1 MNASLKTKLGGA
13 FTAAIIAA
21 LLSEAIIAGISSR
34 SQQNISQ
41 VAGQSSATIH
51 QGVQLSL
58 QESQDTNAASFELIQ
73 NVRDLQAAFLVQM
86 LSWKNFLVRGRFE
99 DMRTKYDKA
108 MVASDADIL
117 ILEQLVRSRIN
128 TLPEAVALLD
138 QAMSEYADLKKQIEL
153 GKTMMEFADSH
164 EEGARAADQYSGDKG
179 TATIT
184 YLKELTLVISHD
196 ALNMNK
202 TTAKRQLQAITGI
215 MATSETGMTAVRN
228 KASSQTRTVII
239 AAALAL
245 LATFALALLFL
256 GKLVITP
263 IQVIGRTLAR
273 GGRRL
278 SRTANSVASSSH
290 TLADGASAQASA
302 VEQTSASLEEIN
314 TMTLQNAEHAG
325 QVDQKMA
332 AASQV
337 VQKAG
342 RSMDELTRSMEE
354 IAQASQE
361 TSTIIKT
368 IDEIAFQTN
377 LLALN
382 AAVEAARAGQ
392 AGAGFAVVA
401 EEVRNLALRAA
412 AAAHDTEGM
421 IERTIIK
428 TAKGSQLVKETHGAV
443 TEIHKT
449 TTEVTS
455 LISEIARASEE
466 QAKGFQQ
473 INAALQNIDRVT
485 QKNVAHADQS
495 AMNAAHLEEESNQLK
510 NVVDELIVLIEG
522 RKARQA
528 AGQRGATRQEHNN
541 TTPLLS
547 PMQPSNPSF

>member
-382 AAVEAARAGQ
+382 AAVEAARAGE

-401 EEVRNLALRAA
+401 EEVRNLAQRTAESAKKSSDLVGQALGNVAKGLSQATTVVKESQQVTEGSHKISILIGEISTASHEQSQGISQITTGVTEMDRSTQQLAANAEELAA
-412 AAAHDTEGM
+412 ASEAVNGQTLILRDNINTLNALLEG
-421 IERTIIK
+421 
-428 TAKGSQLVKETHGAV
+428 
-443 TEIHKT
+443 
-449 TTEVTS
+449 
-455 LISEIARASEE
+455 
-466 QAKGFQQ
+466 
-473 INAALQNIDRVT
+473 
-485 QKNVAHADQS
+485 QKYRD
-495 AMNAAHLEEESNQLK
+495 
-510 NVVDELIVLIEG
+510 
-522 RKARQA
+522 
-528 AGQRGATRQEHNN
+528 
-541 TTPLLS
+541 
-547 PMQPSNPSF
+547 

>member
-1 MNASLKTKLGGA
+1 
-13 FTAAIIAA
+13 
-21 LLSEAIIAGISSR
+21 
-34 SQQNISQ
+34 
-41 VAGQSSATIH
+41 
-51 QGVQLSL
+51 
-58 QESQDTNAASFELIQ
+58 
-73 NVRDLQAAFLVQM
+73 
-86 LSWKNFLVRGRFE
+86 
-99 DMRTKYDKA
+99 
-108 MVASDADIL
+108 
-117 ILEQLVRSRIN
+117 
-128 TLPEAVALLD
+128 
-138 QAMSEYADLKKQIEL
+138 
-153 GKTMMEFADSH
+153 
-164 EEGARAADQYSGDKG
+164 
-179 TATIT
+179 
-184 YLKELTLVISHD
+184 
-196 ALNMNK
+196 
-202 TTAKRQLQAITGI
+202 
-215 MATSETGMTAVRN
+215 
-228 KASSQTRTVII
+228 
-239 AAALAL
+239 
-245 LATFALALLFL
+245 
-256 GKLVITP
+256 
-263 IQVIGRTLAR
+263 
-273 GGRRL
+273 
-278 SRTANSVASSSH
+278 
-290 TLADGASAQASA
+290 
-302 VEQTSASLEEIN
+302 
-314 TMTLQNAEHAG
+314 MTLQNAEHAG